1 MDTDKTVLMCST
13 LTLGSTLANS
23 MLPKVMG
30 GKGELPSARLLIG
43 SSLAFMGLSILGSG
57 APKIAT
63 GLSIT
68 MATTAMMYYG
78 IPLADAWFNGSKPTP
93 TRTPTGI
100 AGYTVTVN
108 GQDARKDT
116 TP

>member
-1 MDTDKTVLMCST
+1 MDTDKTILMCST

-23 MLPKVMG
+23 MLPKEKG

-68 MATTAMMYYG
+68 MASTALIFYG
-78 IPLADAWFNGSKPTP
+78 IPLADAWFNPETVTPPKTP
-93 TRTPTGI
+93 TTT
-100 AGYTVTVN
+100 TVTIN
-108 GQDARKDT
+108 GKDT
-116 TP
+116 P